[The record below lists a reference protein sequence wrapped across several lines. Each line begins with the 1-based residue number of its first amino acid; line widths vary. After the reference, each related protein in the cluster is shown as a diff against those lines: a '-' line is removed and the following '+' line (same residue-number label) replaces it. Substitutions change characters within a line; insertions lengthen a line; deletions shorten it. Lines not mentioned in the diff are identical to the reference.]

1 MILGMFFIASVS
13 LANAEPNSEEPRV
26 IYQRETIID
35 FEALDIEGQLIG
47 PDGTL
52 ILDRR
57 AASFNPLITL
67 REDFNDLM
75 SQSVDEVK

>member
-13 LANAEPNSEEPRV
+13 LASAEPNSEEPRV

-57 AASFNPLITL
+57 IASFNPLITL

>member
-1 MILGMFFIASVS
+1 MILGILFAASVS
-13 LANAEPNSEEPRV
+13 TVHAAPDNEEPRV
-26 IYQRETIID
+26 VYARETIID

-52 ILDRR
+52 VLDRR
-57 AASFNPLITL
+57 VASFNPLITL

>member
-1 MILGMFFIASVS
+1 MILGMLFVVSVS
-13 LANAEPNSEEPRV
+13 VADVGPDSQEPRV
-26 IYQRETIID
+26 VYERETIIN

-47 PDGTL
+47 PDGAL

-57 AASFNPLITL
+57 VASFNPLITL
-67 REDFNDLM
+67 REDFDDLM